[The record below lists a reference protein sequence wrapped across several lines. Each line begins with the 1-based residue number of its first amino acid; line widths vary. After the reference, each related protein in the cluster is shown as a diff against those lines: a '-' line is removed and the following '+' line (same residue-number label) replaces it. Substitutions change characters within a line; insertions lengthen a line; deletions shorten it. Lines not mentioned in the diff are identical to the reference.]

1 MCVCV
6 YIYMASCLPVTV
18 DINGLIGKHSV
29 PWKENTT
36 TFQDVKKF
44 ILEKHPFLNNYETLN
59 IFSLDCSIRNT
70 MQTQLETKEGEFG
83 DYLSKCIATL
93 TKQKNES
100 TTIEAFQETFQKNI
114 QNVAVITKVVS
125 KYDKIYITNAS
136 ECKVLFHDLLLLLE
150 TEAKNS
156 FNTETMKGTTEIL
169 LGNIST
175 KKEKMTIIDDCNI
188 NNNTCSSQSCSYN
201 NNNSGSSKK
210 KSPPLEEKWKQIL
223 IRENELR
230 LSDEVQQRFHEAE
243 NTGASDWMEV
253 AGDVQKQVLI
263 EFKMEPSE
271 ENLLTLTTKAH
282 ENPDISLYVKYNRAR
297 KGDLIVGSDAP
308 NVSLVEMKCDNS
320 TNTPTTLPYKN
331 LLSYAT
337 SAGKPL
343 VLICGSWS

>member
-1 MCVCV
+1 
-6 YIYMASCLPVTV
+6 
-18 DINGLIGKHSV
+18 
-29 PWKENTT
+29 
-36 TFQDVKKF
+36 
-44 ILEKHPFLNNYETLN
+44 
-59 IFSLDCSIRNT
+59 
-70 MQTQLETKEGEFG
+70 
-83 DYLSKCIATL
+83 
-93 TKQKNES
+93 
-100 TTIEAFQETFQKNI
+100 
-114 QNVAVITKVVS
+114 
-125 KYDKIYITNAS
+125 
-136 ECKVLFHDLLLLLE
+136 
-150 TEAKNS
+150 
-156 FNTETMKGTTEIL
+156 
-169 LGNIST
+169 
-175 KKEKMTIIDDCNI
+175 MTIIDDCNNN

-308 NVSLVEMKCDNS
+308 NVSLVGMKCDNS